1 MRRGSEWHAWLAP
14 GNQTTCNKAAG
25 DAAHLVERKERKAGK
40 EWGTERCKAMGQWS
54 TQISCGDPVVVPVFL
69 FELQIQLRLPIR
81 FTTHGVVC
89 DWVAKRALRG
99 RNLATVVRRPLIPAS
114 KWVEGS
120 QGREGEGWQL
130 AIPIPV
136 EANEMSTPL

>member
-89 DWVAKRALRG
+89 DWVAKRALCS
-99 RNLATVVRRPLIPAS
+99 RNLATVVRPTAFDPRL
-114 KWVEGS
+114 EM
-120 QGREGEGWQL
+120 GRRQSRARGRGV
-130 AIPIPV
+130 ATG
-136 EANEMSTPL
+136 NSNSRGGK